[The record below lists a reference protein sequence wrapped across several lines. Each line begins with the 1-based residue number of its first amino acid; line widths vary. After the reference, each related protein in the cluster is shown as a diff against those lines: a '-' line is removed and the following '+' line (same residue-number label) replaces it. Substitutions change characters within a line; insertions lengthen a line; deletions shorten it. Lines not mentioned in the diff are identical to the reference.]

1 MFETVISVTLVTYRK
16 LKHCDTVSLVN
27 KVCELDGE
35 SDVNINDNSIAL
47 NSEIARE
54 INDINLAYILLAQ
67 KMVKQDKAASMIRLG
82 IGAKLAD
89 MLANMS
95 ITQIIKLSNSKF
107 LIFSPRLDDEASI
120 HAVGNEDK
128 DSALQRA
135 HMSILMAGRHSAAKN
150 QA

>member
-1 MFETVISVTLVTYRK
+1 M
-16 LKHCDTVSLVN
+16 
-27 KVCELDGE
+27 
-35 SDVNINDNSIAL
+35 NINDNSIAL
-47 NSEIARE
+47 NNEIARE

-82 IGAKLAD
+82 IGTKLAD

-120 HAVGNEDK
+120 HAVGNEEK

>member
-1 MFETVISVTLVTYRK
+1 M
-16 LKHCDTVSLVN
+16 D
-27 KVCELDGE
+27 
-35 SDVNINDNSIAL
+35 INGNSITL
-47 NSEIARE
+47 NDEIARE
-54 INDINLAYILLAQ
+54 ISDINLAYILLAQ

-82 IGAKLAD
+82 IGTKLAD

-120 HAVGNEDK
+120 HAVGNEEK

-135 HMSILMAGRHSAAKN
+135 HMSILMAGRHGNSKN